1 MPLNPSLGM
10 TKGEKAKGENQ
21 MFHRSTCITVLLA
34 LLLGLG
40 IALAQSAPVTNSY
53 DLIVTGQKTVN
64 TCSSSEPVSLNG
76 VMHFSYSVSTDS
88 SAVNRF
94 SITVANSLTG
104 VGQNTGTYYAAN
116 DSDQYSSNN
125 DDASADLTVEL
136 KSDLKSQGST
146 PGMTLVQLL
155 HIVVD
160 TTGNITAQVASN
172 TTGCGN

>member
-1 MPLNPSLGM
+1 
-10 TKGEKAKGENQ
+10 

-40 IALAQSAPVTNSY
+40 TALAQSAPVTNSY

-88 SAVNRF
+88 SGINHF
-94 SITVANSLTG
+94 SIAAANDLTG
-104 VGQNTGTYYAAN
+104 VGQKTGTPYVAG
-116 DSDQYSSNN
+116 DSDNYSSNN
-125 DDASADLTVEL
+125 DDASVDLTVEL
-136 KSDLKSQGST
+136 KSDLNSQGLA
-146 PGMTLVQLL
+146 PGMTLVQSL

-160 TTGNITAQVASN
+160 TTGNISTQVVSN
-172 TTGCGN
+172 NTGCGS